1 MRSGTFEKSVEKLRV
16 AEPEPSGVEP
26 VGGGAGTGTECF
38 GSSPVPTFLAEN
50 RLLLKQLRYL
60 VRQIF
65 V

>member
-38 GSSPVPTFLAEN
+38 GSSPVPTF
-50 RLLLKQLRYL
+50 
-60 VRQIF
+60 F
-65 V
+65 G

>member
-26 VGGGAGTGTECF
+26 VGGGAGTECF

-60 VRQIF
+60 VRKIF